1 MVDDALQAGDAGEI
15 EVGAPEMAWAQV
27 WQMPVL
33 LLGLGLLAVGVYFA
47 LPKYVPLDYDKE
59 LAKIESLVTKNRL
72 EEAEGRLD
80 KLAES
85 SAFVDAVD
93 DPVEGYYWQL
103 YGDLRF
109 RQMDTRVWQ
118 GITTQAGQENL
129 AQIVEHYR
137 SAQKLGRELPGNAL
151 WRYAQTLAAMGDD
164 TGALRVVDAMPD
176 DSATRRH
183 EIVRALVERAMQT
196 DPDPASEKVANL
208 LRRFEQEL
216 DAEPDIAVRRG
227 EKIWAMQQRAERF
240 LRAGDE
246 QAVIRMLVEGG
257 LMRLKQGGA
266 SDQDIAPLNVV
277 LGEAYAMEENFVDAR
292 QRFSEARSHLEDGH
306 EMFPRV
312 LVGFADIELAQS
324 EQGYI
329 ERAFGLY
336 HQAYLDAPQGP
347 SSIDAKIG
355 EAHTEAYREGRFP
368 EALEAFKLAAERL
381 ANEQAPVW
389 DPRREKLE
397 HYLSVHISREFEN
410 AQYENALALLK
421 VVEPLTDRGDSATL
435 TRQFAET
442 YRLLGEQSQAAAQRL
457 RLEDPRS
464 GEDPH
469 LEARRI
475 HNQDAAVYFEQAA
488 KAYLREAKL
497 LEAEADGHG
506 IALWAAADHFAKA
519 QLWAEAVSVYQDF
532 LATRGESGR
541 REEAMF
547 RLGQACLADRQYGA
561 ARDQLQGLI
570 EGADTSQWAMQAYVP
585 LSRALVGLDE
595 WDKAEQWLRYVV
607 EDHRAIG
614 PDSPFFR
621 DALIELGTLYYR
633 RGSQDDTYYAR
644 GIEVLGDAGGAVERY
659 GNGQGAGEDEDE
671 SDVISLEA
679 KLRYMLADCLR
690 LSAFGLGR
698 QAAQTPNQSDRLAMQ
713 AERVRRLSEA
723 KMYYQQVQELL
734 DDVHPNNQSRV
745 ERIYHRNA
753 YFYQADCAFEQSDFA
768 NAILLYQ
775 DAATRWQ
782 DHPASLV
789 AWVQIVNSAAE
800 MKDYARARAA
810 HRQAVEVFGKLD
822 DSVFEHPDSLMTRQ
836 RWDDWLRWS
845 TELDL
850 YPEDNATAGVDTGN

>member
-1 MVDDALQAGDAGEI
+1 MADDALQVGDAGEI
-15 EVGAPEMAWAQV
+15 EVGAPEMAWSQV

-47 LPKYVPLDYDKE
+47 LPKYVPMDYDKE

-72 EEAEGRLD
+72 EEAEGRLV
-80 KLAES
+80 KLGETDD
-85 SAFVDAVD
+85 FVEAVP

-129 AQIVEHYR
+129 GQIVEFYR
-137 SAQKLGRELPGNAL
+137 KAQKLGRAMPGSAL
-151 WRYAQTLAAMGDD
+151 WRYAQALAAMGDD
-164 TGALRVVDAMPD
+164 TGALRVVDEMPD

-196 DPDPASEKVANL
+196 DPDAASEKVANL

-216 DAEPDIAVRRG
+216 EAEPDVAVRRR

-240 LRAGDE
+240 LRAKDE

-266 SDQDIAPLNVV
+266 SDKDIAPLNVV

-292 QRFSEARSHLEDGH
+292 QRFSEARRHLEKGH

-312 LVGFADIELAQS
+312 LVGFAGIELAQS

-368 EALEAFKLAAERL
+368 EALEAFELAAGRL
-381 ANEQAPVW
+381 ATEQAPAW
-389 DPRREKLE
+389 DPRRVKLE
-397 HYLSVHISREFEN
+397 HYLSVHINREFEN
-410 AQYENALALLK
+410 MQYENALALLK
-421 VVEPLTDRGDSATL
+421 VVAPLTERGDSATL
-435 TRQFAET
+435 AHQFGET
-442 YRLLGEQSQAAAQRL
+442 YRLLGDQSEAAAQDL
-457 RLEDPRS
+457 KPDPNRPE
-464 GEDPH
+464 EDPH
-469 LEARRI
+469 LDARRM
-475 HNQDAAVYFEQAA
+475 HHQDAAVYYEQAA
-488 KAYLREAKL
+488 EAYLREAKL
-497 LEAEADGHG
+497 LEAETDGHG
-506 IALWAAADHFAKA
+506 KALWAAAEHFAKS
-519 QLWAEAVSVYQDF
+519 QLWPQAVSVYQDF
-532 LATRGESGR
+532 LATRGDSDM
-541 REEAMF
+541 REQAMF
-547 RLGQACLADRQYGA
+547 RLGQSYLADGQYGA
-561 ARDQLQGLI
+561 ARDQLKGLI
-570 EGADTSQWAMQAYVP
+570 ESADTSQWAMQSYVP
-585 LSRALVGLDE
+585 LSRALVALDE
-595 WDKAEQWLRYVV
+595 WDAAEQWLRSVV

-614 PDSPFFR
+614 PGSPYFR

-659 GNGQGAGEDEDE
+659 GHDNEQ
-671 SDVISLEA
+671 SA

-734 DDVHPNNQSRV
+734 DDRHPSSLSRV
-745 ERIYHRNA
+745 ERVYHRNA

-800 MKDYARARAA
+800 MRDFPRARAA
-810 HRQAVEVFGKLD
+810 HRQAVEVFSKLD
-822 DSVFEHPDSLMTRQ
+822 DAVFDHPDSLMTRQ

-850 YPEDNATAGVDTGN
+850 YPEDGATAGVDTGN

>member
-1 MVDDALQAGDAGEI
+1 MADDALQVGDAAEI
-15 EVGAPEMAWAQV
+15 EVGAPEMAWSQV

-47 LPKYVPLDYDKE
+47 LPKYVPMDYDKE

-72 EEAEGRLD
+72 EEAEGRLIALSETD
-80 KLAES
+80 D
-85 SAFVDAVD
+85 FVEAVD

-109 RQMDTRVWQ
+109 RQLDTRVWQ
-118 GITTQAGQENL
+118 GITTEAGQENL
-129 AQIVEHYR
+129 GQIVEFYR
-137 SAQKLGRELPGNAL
+137 KSQKLGHEMPGSAL
-151 WRYAQTLAAMGDD
+151 WRYAQALAAMGDD
-164 TGALRVVDAMPD
+164 TGALGVVDQMPE

-183 EIVRALVERAMQT
+183 EIVRKLVERAIQT

-208 LRRFEQEL
+208 LRRFEAEL
-216 DAEPDIAVRRG
+216 ESEPDVAVRRG
-227 EKIWAMQQRAERF
+227 EKIWAMQQRAELS
-240 LRAGDE
+240 LRAKDE

-257 LMRLKQGGA
+257 LMRLRQGGA
-266 SDQDIAPLNVV
+266 SDEDIAPLNVL
-277 LGEAYAMEENFVDAR
+277 LGEAYAMEENFADAR
-292 QRFSEARSHLEDGH
+292 HRFSEARDHLEEGH
-306 EMFPRV
+306 ALFPRV

-336 HQAYLDAPQGP
+336 HQAYLSAPQGP

-355 EAHTEAYREGRFP
+355 EAHTEAYREDRFV
-368 EALEAFKLAAERL
+368 EALEAFEVAAERL
-381 ANEQAPVW
+381 ATEQAPVW

-397 HYLSVHISREFEN
+397 HYLGVHIAREYEN
-410 AQYENALALLK
+410 RQYENALALLK
-421 VVEPLTDRGDSATL
+421 VVEPLTERGDSAAL
-435 TRQFAET
+435 ARQFAET
-442 YRLLGEQSQAAAQRL
+442 YRHLGEQAEQAAKA
-457 RLEDPRS
+457 LEPDPARPE
-464 GEDPH
+464 EDPH
-469 LEARRI
+469 LAARRM
-475 HNQDAAVYFEQAA
+475 HHQEAAVYFEQAA
-488 KAYLREAKL
+488 EAYLREAKL
-497 LEAEADGHG
+497 LEAETDGHG
-506 IALWAAADHFAKA
+506 VALWAAGEHFAKA
-519 QLWAEAVSVYQDF
+519 QLWEKAVAVYQDF
-532 LATRGESGR
+532 LATRGDSGK

-547 RLGQACLADRQYGA
+547 RLGQAYLADREYGA
-561 ARDQLQGLI
+561 ARDQLRALI
-570 EGADTSQWAMQAYVP
+570 ESTDTSQWAMRSYVP

-595 WDKAEQWLRYVV
+595 WDQAEQWLRFVV

-633 RGSQDDTYYAR
+633 RGSLDDTYYAR

-659 GNGQGAGEDEDE
+659 AMDRGDGNYVPEM
-671 SDVISLEA
+671 EA

-690 LSAFGLGR
+690 LSAMGLGR
-698 QAAQTPNQSDRLAMQ
+698 QAAEAPNQSDRLAMQ

-734 DDVHPNNQSRV
+734 DDRHPSSLSRV
-745 ERIYHRNA
+745 ERVYHRNA

-775 DAATRWQ
+775 DAAMRWQ

-800 MKDYARARAA
+800 MKDYPRARAA
-810 HRQAVEVFGKLD
+810 HRQAVEVFSKLD